1 MPNKA
6 YMCLKSVSK
15 TLYRL
20 TISHKN
26 LLEWTTSE
34 EAEKQAK
41 TDLISYYKNMSN
53 QHREWQS
60 YFIDSRK

>member
-34 EAEKQAK
+34 EAEKQ
-41 TDLISYYKNMSN
+41 
-53 QHREWQS
+53 
-60 YFIDSRK
+60 IDQEIKEEFLDE